1 MTLDQRIE
9 KDLTELYEG
18 KEITCAKELQSVL
31 EVSAKGL
38 PQPDKRKCSYAKMS
52 AGTTSILFAK
62 ILCKQTESKCPDSL
76 C

>member
-31 EVSAKGL
+31 EVSTKGL
-38 PQPDKRKCSYAKMS
+38 PQHETQKQS
-52 AGTTSILFAK
+52 LF
-62 ILCKQTESKCPDSL
+62 S
-76 C
+76 

>member
-38 PQPDKRKCSYAKMS
+38 PQHFVGDRNAKMN
-52 AGTTSILFAK
+52 
-62 ILCKQTESKCPDSL
+62 
-76 C
+76 

>member
-38 PQPDKRKCSYAKMS
+38 PQPGKNVSWNYFHTVRKDFM
-52 AGTTSILFAK
+52 
-62 ILCKQTESKCPDSL
+62 
-76 C
+76 

>member
-31 EVSAKGL
+31 EVSAN
-38 PQPDKRKCSYAKMS
+38 
-52 AGTTSILFAK
+52 SIAFSRVSCAVAVG
-62 ILCKQTESKCPDSL
+62 
-76 C
+76 